1 MKLIA
6 AAASP
11 FVRKVRV
18 LLHETGQT
26 DDVELVGIKTSPI
39 ATAPEARAA
48 NPLGKI
54 PALIREDGR
63 TLFDSRVICRY
74 LDARANGGLYPEGRL
89 WDVLTLEAM
98 ADGIMEA
105 AVLITYENRLRSAER
120 QDAAWLDA
128 QWAKIVNALDALEAD
143 WMADLNGPRDM
154 GHFALGCALGYL
166 DFRHDAR
173 NWRDGHA
180 ALATW
185 FETISAAES
194 MRVTEPHD

>member
-1 MKLIA
+1 MKLVSA
-6 AAASP
+6 SASP

-26 DDVELVGIKTSPI
+26 EDVELVGIKTSPL

-54 PALIREDGR
+54 PALIREDSR

-74 LDARANGGLYPEGRL
+74 LDARASGGLYPADRL

-98 ADGIMEA
+98 ADGIMDA
-105 AVLITYENRLRSAER
+105 AVLISYEGRLRAPER
-120 QDAAWLDA
+120 QDPAWLDA
-128 QWAKIVNALDALEAD
+128 QWAKIVSALDVLEAD
-143 WMADLNGPRDM
+143 WMTDLNGPRDM

-173 NWRDGHA
+173 NWRDGHP
-180 ALATW
+180 ALSAW
-185 FETISAAES
+185 FEKISACKS
-194 MRVTEPHD
+194 MRSTAPSD